1 MPTDEELDEL
11 NRAFLQS
18 LEEDDPFGLNE
29 KISTIEFKCRDCQEL
44 DDVPD
49 FVVADFQVD
58 LKQNEEVEIE
68 CPFCGGTMHRAKK
81 NPK

>member
-11 NRAFLQS
+11 NRAFLRS
-18 LEEDDPFGLNE
+18 LEEDDSFGLNG
-29 KISTIEFKCRDCQEL
+29 KISTIEFKCRGCREI

-49 FVVADFQVD
+49 LVVAGFQGD

-68 CPFCGGTMHRAKK
+68 YPFCGGTIHRSKK
-81 NPK
+81 DSK